1 MNLKDKILKGEL
13 RSSDASIPV
22 EIRYASQFSV
32 FVIIPDPY
40 EIYDGKRFNKLFIEI
55 NDKSFE
61 LGESRFSLE
70 TDMEGNTGRLLFL
83 NDVYN
88 FDILFAK
95 AELVNLEKLSGNLG
109 LILSQKEKVKDF
121 FLKYISDI
129 AYDLKVYK
137 HFFDEIESAYEKEP
151 DHVKEAVSQAVLNSE
166 GRKFM
171 AFFDSR
177 VKELEE
183 YIKGFTKEE
192 HEIHGFYLRKQ
203 LWDIIAC
210 TEFMYRVNVKP
221 RGYAGDSEMM
231 RMIYE
236 NAFRGDSIFSKT
248 LYKYSVEHPAA
259 QAVRNR
265 RVMVPRILHD
275 YQKEYSGHDFK
286 FMSVACGP
294 AYELQDLYLTES
306 DASFFHCT
314 LLDQDPAAL
323 REAFQNI
330 QGLEKQLGVKIKA
343 KYIRDSVRTM
353 IFSGNLAK
361 EWGRFNFI
369 YSMGLFDYL
378 TPPVARA
385 VIEKIYGLLEPG
397 GRLLIG
403 NYHLNN
409 QSKWF
414 MEYWL
419 DWVLYYRSEQ
429 DFIDLLKNTDAEDA
443 EVFFED
449 TNSQMFLTARKRL

>member
-1 MNLKDKILKGEL
+1 M
-13 RSSDASIPV
+13 
-22 EIRYASQFSV
+22 
-32 FVIIPDPY
+32 
-40 EIYDGKRFNKLFIEI
+40 
-55 NDKSFE
+55 
-61 LGESRFSLE
+61 
-70 TDMEGNTGRLLFL
+70 
-83 NDVYN
+83 
-88 FDILFAK
+88 
-95 AELVNLEKLSGNLG
+95 
-109 LILSQKEKVKDF
+109 
-121 FLKYISDI
+121 KYITDL

-137 HFFDEIESAYEKEP
+137 HFFDEIDSTFEKEP
-151 DHVKEAVSQAVLNSE
+151 DHVKAVISQAVLNTE

-171 AFFDSR
+171 AVFDSK
-177 VKELEE
+177 VKELEVH
-183 YIKGFTKEE
+183 IRGFTKEE
-192 HEIHGFYLRKQ
+192 HEIHGYYLRKQ

-210 TEFMYRVNVKP
+210 TEFMHRVNIKP

-236 NAFRGDSIFSKT
+236 NAFIGDSTFSKI

-265 RVMVPRILHD
+265 RIMVPRFMHD
-275 YQKEYSGHDFK
+275 FKKEYSGNDFK

-306 DASFFHCT
+306 DALGFHCT
-314 LLDQDPAAL
+314 LLDQDTVAL

-330 QGLEKQLGVKIKA
+330 QRLEKQLALKIKV
-343 KYIRDSVRTM
+343 KFIRDSVRTM
-353 IFSGNLAK
+353 ILSGNLARK
-361 EWGRFNFI
+361 WGRFDFI

-385 VIEKIYGLLEPG
+385 VLEKIYSLLEPG

-403 NYHLNN
+403 NYHVNN
-409 QSKWF
+409 PSKWF

-419 DWVLYYRSEQ
+419 DWVLYYRTEQ
-429 DFIDLLKNTDAEDA
+429 DFFDLLNNTDAEDA

-449 TNSQMFLTARKRL
+449 TNSQMFLTARKHS